1 MTLKKIS
8 RIAICVLGGA
18 AVLWLLYIYVRPLLP
33 YSMSIIIGFIGFSVV
48 IAYSLV
54 YVAVFITWA
63 FSSDNKKEEQ
73 YK

>member
-1 MTLKKIS
+1 MTPKKIS

-18 AVLWLLYIYVRPLLP
+18 AVLWLLYIYVMPLLP
-33 YSMSIIIGFIGFSVV
+33 YNAFIIIGWAGFFVV

>member
-1 MTLKKIS
+1 MTPKKIS

-18 AVLWLLYIYVRPLLP
+18 TVLWLLYIYVVPLLP
-33 YSMSIIIGFIGFSVV
+33 YNAFIIIGGVGLCVV